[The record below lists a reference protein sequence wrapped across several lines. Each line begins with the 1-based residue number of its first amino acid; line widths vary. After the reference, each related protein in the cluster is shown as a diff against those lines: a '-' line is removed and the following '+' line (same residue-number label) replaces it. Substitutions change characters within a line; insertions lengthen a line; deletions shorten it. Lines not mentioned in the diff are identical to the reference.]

1 MKGVVTKQR
10 TYIRKSKTVLKR
22 GFSATHQLRE
32 IKKLFPNIEVVKA
45 KGTSFIIMMKVQP
58 TPLSKTYDIKI
69 CYDKYLGVKVFVIN
83 EKLKVAENRTKL
95 PHVYSH
101 EEQRLCLYSPSKDEW
116 IREKL
121 ISSTIIPWAVEWL
134 QYYELWLANG
144 KWLGGGHDEYR
155 ED

>member
-1 MKGVVTKQR
+1 MTKQR
-10 TYIRKSKTVLKR
+10 AYIRKPKKIVKL
-22 GFSATHQLRE
+22 GFSATHQLKE
-32 IKKLFPNIEVVKA
+32 IKNLFPNIEVVKA
-45 KGTSFIIMMKVQP
+45 KGSSFIIIIKVQP

-69 CYDKYLGVKVFVIN
+69 CYDKYLGVKVYVIN

-116 IREKL
+116 TREKL

-134 QYYELWLANG
+134 QYYELWLPNG